1 MMPPDLQRREGPSM
15 RVPVLET
22 PWFPVVLG
30 VLVADLNFWYF
41 ASTGEN
47 DADYAGIALFG
58 LGAVYWLSRF
68 ATAREARWA
77 IAALGALA
85 ALGLMVMRETGT
97 FDYGFIPPYVV
108 FLVFVW
114 AGGLFR
120 R

>member
-1 MMPPDLQRREGPSM
+1 M

-22 PWFPVVLG
+22 RWFPIVLG
-30 VLVADLNFWYF
+30 ILVADLNFWYF

-58 LGAVYWLSRF
+58 LCAAYWLARF
-68 ATAREARWA
+68 ATARDLRLG

-97 FDYGFIPPYVV
+97 FDLGFIPPYVV

-114 AGGLFR
+114 GAGLLR